1 MMTALENP
9 RVVIV
14 GGGFGGLEAARGL
27 ATSPVS
33 ITLIDAKNHHLFQ
46 PLLYQVAMAGLSAP
60 NIAAPIRKILRA
72 QKNVEVLL
80 AEARRVD
87 LEGRRVVLTD
97 GHLDYD
103 YLVLATGAVNHYF
116 GHDDWAPFAP
126 GLKSLE
132 DALEIRRRVF
142 LAFETAERLDDEGE
156 RRRQQTFVV
165 IGGGPTGVELA
176 GSLAEMC
183 QHTLPGDFRR
193 IDPRASRVVLVE
205 AGARLLGAFPEALAD
220 RARRQLEGLGVE
232 VRLGRGVTGIDA
244 QGVSLGEERIET
256 ATVLW
261 GAGIRGSP
269 LVSALGRPLDRQGRV
284 IVEPTLAL
292 PGHPEVFVIGDAA
305 HVPVSGTDPTPCPGV
320 APAAMQMGRHAAR
333 NIRADLA
340 GRART
345 AFRYLDKGQMATIGR
360 RRAVAMSGPLEMS
373 GLLAWLAWCFIH
385 IFFLVGF
392 RSRVLVFF
400 EWIWAYFTYQRVAR
414 LILDAPKKPLL
425 PPDGGGPRSD

>member
-1 MMTALENP
+1 MTDALERP

-27 ATSPVS
+27 AAAPVS

-72 QKNVEVLL
+72 QKNLEVLL
-80 AEARRVD
+80 AEARSIDVAA
-87 LEGRRVVLTD
+87 RRIELTD

-103 YLVLATGAVNHYF
+103 YLVLAPGAVNHYF

-126 GLKSLE
+126 GLKTLE

-142 LAFETAERLDDEGE
+142 LAFETAERLEDPIE
-156 RRRQQTFVV
+156 RRRQQSFVV

-193 IDPRASRVVLVE
+193 IDPRSSRIVLVE
-205 AGARLLGAFPEALAD
+205 AGERLLTAFPAPLAE
-220 RARRQLEGLGVE
+220 RARAQLAGLGVE
-232 VRLGRGVTGIDA
+232 VHLGRGVTAIDA
-244 QGVSLGEERIET
+244 RGVVLGEERIEA

-261 GAGIRGSP
+261 GAGVRASP
-269 LVSALGRPLDRQGRV
+269 LVARLGAPLDRQGRV
-284 IVEPTLAL
+284 IVDPTLAL
-292 PGHPEVFVIGDAA
+292 ADHAEVFVIGDAA
-305 HVPVSGTDPTPCPGV
+305 HVPSSREDSAPCPGV
-320 APAAMQMGRHAAR
+320 APAAMQMGRHVAR
-333 NIRADLA
+333 NIRADLE
-340 GRART
+340 GRERA

-360 RRAVAMSGPLEMS
+360 RRAVAMSGPFRLS

-385 IFFLVGF
+385 ILFLVGF

-414 LILDAPKKPLL
+414 LILDAPERPLL
-425 PPDGGGPRSD
+425 PPRDAP